1 MFMYQNTKSKIKLL
15 ILNSSLLILVSG
27 CGIYTKYS
35 RPEEIRTDNIF
46 GENVETTD
54 TTTIGNL
61 QWTEVYSDSYLQ
73 ELIQKGLENNTDLQ
87 IARLRINQAQASLKS
102 AKLAYTP
109 SVSVNPSGTISS
121 FDGQSS
127 SKTYELPV
135 SASWEIDIFGKLTNQ
150 KRQSEAT
157 LEESEAYKQAVQS
170 QLIANIANY
179 YYTLLMLDEQLRV
192 SQQTAENWKGNVK
205 TLHALKKAGETNEA
219 AVSQAE
225 ANKCSVDASV
235 LNLKLQITEIQNS
248 LCALLG
254 DVPQTIERGSFKNQ
268 TFPQELS
275 VGIPVQLLSNRPDV
289 KYAEASLK
297 KAFYYTN
304 EARSYFYPSL
314 NLSGMLGWTNSGGG
328 IVTNPGA
335 LIWQAVGSLT
345 QPIFNQGTNKA
356 RFEIAKSQQ
365 EEAKL
370 TFQQTILDAG
380 AEVNTNLAK
389 YQTAK
394 EKVAL
399 YEKQIQLLESAVKST
414 QLLMQHGTINYLEV
428 LTAQQ
433 TLLDA
438 ELSQISNRFDEIQSV
453 INLYSALGGGSN

>member
-1 MFMYQNTKSKIKLL
+1 MNSKIKFL
-15 ILNSSLLILVSG
+15 ILNVSFLTLMSS

-35 RPEEIRTDNIF
+35 RPEMRTENVF
-46 GENVETTD
+46 GEDVVATD
-54 TTTIGNL
+54 TTTIADLNWSEIYTDMFL
-61 QWTEVYSDSYLQ
+61 QK
-73 ELIQKGLENNTDLQ
+73 LIQKGLKNNTDLQ
-87 IARLRINQAQASLKS
+87 IARLRISQSQASLKT

-121 FDGQSS
+121 FDNQST
-127 SKTYELPV
+127 SKTYEIPV

-192 SQQTAENWKGNVK
+192 SQQTAENWERNVK
-205 TLHALKKAGETNEA
+205 TLRALKKAGETNEA

-235 LNLKLQITEIQNS
+235 FNLKVQITEIQNS

-254 DVPQTIERGSFKNQ
+254 DVPQNIERGNLENQ

-289 KYAEASLK
+289 KSAETSLK

-314 NLSGMLGWTNSGGG
+314 NLSGMLGWTNNGGG
-328 IVTNPGA
+328 VVSNPGA

-345 QPIFNQGTNKA
+345 QPIFNKGTNKA
-356 RFEIAKSQQ
+356 RLEIAKSQQ

-453 INLYSALGGGSN
+453 INLYSALGGGR

>member
-1 MFMYQNTKSKIKLL
+1 MKSKIQFL
-15 ILNSSLLILVSG
+15 IFTFSFVILFSG

-35 RPEEIRTDNIF
+35 RPEMRTDNVF
-46 GENVETTD
+46 GENIETVD
-54 TTTIGNL
+54 TTTIGDL
-61 QWTEVYSDSYLQ
+61 QWTEMYSDAYLQ
-73 ELIQKGLENNTDLQ
+73 KLIQKGLDNNTDLQ
-87 IARLRINQAQASLKS
+87 IARLRISQSQASLKS

-109 SVSVNPSGTISS
+109 SVSFNPSGTVSS
-121 FDGQSS
+121 FDGQSA

-135 SASWEIDIFGKLTNQ
+135 SASWEVDIFGKLTNQ
-150 KRQSEAT
+150 KRQSQAS
-157 LEESEAYKQAVQS
+157 LEESETYQQAVQS

-192 SQQTAENWKGNVK
+192 TQQTAVSWEDNVR
-205 TLHALKKAGETNEA
+205 TLRALKKAGETNEA

-225 ANKCSVDASV
+225 ANKCSVDATV
-235 LNLKLQITEIQNS
+235 YDLKLQITEIQNS

-254 DVPQTIERGSFKNQ
+254 EIPQTIERGNLNNQ

-289 KYAEASLK
+289 RNAEASLK
-297 KAFYYTN
+297 RAFYTTN

-314 NLSGMLGWTNSGGG
+314 NLSGILGWTNSSGGV
-328 IVTNPGA
+328 VTNPGA
-335 LIWQAVGSLT
+335 LIWQVVGSIA
-345 QPIFNQGTNKA
+345 QPIFNQGKNKA
-356 RFEIAKSQQ
+356 RLEIAKSQQ

-394 EKVAL
+394 QKVAL
-399 YEKQIQLLESAVKST
+399 YETQIYLLESAVKST
-414 QLLMQHGTINYLEV
+414 KLLMEYGTINYLEV

-438 ELSQISNRFDEIQSV
+438 ELLQISNRFDEIQSI
-453 INLYSALGGGSN
+453 INLYSALGGGR